1 MALAPGLADPVID
14 AAHGFRAM
22 LDAMARP
29 GTVHVAGEALDPPA
43 PFGQAAAAV
52 LLTLADHDASVWLP
66 DDVEDDARRWLAFHT
81 GAPTVTDRSRA
92 VFAWLPGPEAAL
104 PLDAASSG
112 WALGEPAYPDR
123 SATLLI
129 EVARLKSGTGPEL
142 SGPGIDGTARLD
154 AALPDDLLASRAALR
169 PLHPLGLDLIL
180 TCGDRLAALPRTTR
194 VRRPD
199 EARSEAEPV

>member
-1 MALAPGLADPVID
+1 MALASGLADPVID

-29 GTVHVAGEALDPPA
+29 GTVHMVGEALDPPA

-66 DDVEDDARRWLAFHT
+66 DDVDEEARRWLAFHT

-92 VFAWLPGPEAAL
+92 VFAWLPRPDAAL
-104 PLDAASSG
+104 PLDG

-129 EVARLKSGTGPEL
+129 EVGRLAAGSGTEL
-142 SGPGIDGTARLD
+142 SGPGINGSARLD
-154 AALPDDLLASRAALR
+154 AALPDGLLEARAALR

-180 TCGDRLAALPRTTR
+180 TCGDRLAALPRTTT
-194 VRRPD
+194 
-199 EARSEAEPV
+199 ACLSEAEPI